1 MTEKKRCA
9 WCNLANPLYVA
20 YHDTEWGRPQHSD
33 AALFELLILEGFQ
46 AGLSWECVLNKRAA
60 FRAAFDNFDC
70 TKVAKYSPK
79 KLAALLNNAGIIRN
93 RAKIAASVTNAQVF
107 LAIQQEFGSFDK
119 YLKTFTRGK
128 VVYENDKT
136 HSPLSDA
143 LSKDLQKRGMKFVGT
158 TIIYSYLQ
166 AIGAIYSHSDDCY
179 LYKGKR

>member
-1 MTEKKRCA
+1 MTEKKRCG

-20 YHDTEWGRPQHSD
+20 YHDTEWGRPQHTD

-70 TKVAKYSPK
+70 NKVAKYTPK

-93 RAKIAASVTNAQVF
+93 RAKIAASVTNARVF

-119 YLKTFTRGK
+119 YLRSFTHGK

-166 AIGAIYSHSDDCY
+166 AIGAINSHSDDCF
-179 LYKGKR
+179 LYKGKH